1 MEGRETTLKK
11 PSDLEKTP
19 LSLGGR
25 KEENPAPI
33 NTVVG
38 KLTLTEGPQLEIM
51 ARISNTHMITAL
63 QLGYIMEVG
72 YNSKFVGGMKD
83 QLLRLSVAKDGLGR
97 RDIIDALEKGSK
109 LPESYY
115 GAPEKTPRIWEE
127 D

>member
-1 MEGRETTLKK
+1 M
-11 PSDLEKTP
+11 
-19 LSLGGR
+19 
-25 KEENPAPI
+25 
-33 NTVVG
+33 
-38 KLTLTEGPQLEIM
+38 EIM

-115 GAPEKTPRIWEE
+115 GAPENTPRIWEE